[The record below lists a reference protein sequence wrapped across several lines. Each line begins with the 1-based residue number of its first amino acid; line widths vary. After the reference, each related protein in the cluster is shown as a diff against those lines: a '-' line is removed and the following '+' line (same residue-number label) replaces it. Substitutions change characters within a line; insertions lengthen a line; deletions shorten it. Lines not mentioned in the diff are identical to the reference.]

1 MLLSAPGLDLFL
13 RRIRLIVPAA
23 PGGIADV
30 IARMMAERLRA
41 VPGWCSTRFAG
52 CSHRLA

>member
-1 MLLSAPGLDLFL
+1 MLVSVPWLDLFL

-30 IARMMAERLRA
+30 MARMMAELLRA
-41 VPGWCSTRFAG
+41 VPGRCGHDWTDRYLRS
-52 CSHRLA
+52 